1 MTSKTGRTSKHRKAV
16 IAGVGHTAFGKL
28 EGRTAWHLEAEA
40 AAAALADAG
49 LRPADIDGLLTDPGP
64 TQGIVDGITPHFARL
79 GAQLGLDPDYTG
91 SEILGGAGSV
101 AIIERAALA
110 VEAGLCG
117 VCLCVYGDS
126 PSTNADAY
134 HYGRGDEAAFGFFG
148 AVGLHALAA
157 QRHMHRYGTSSEQL
171 GEVAVAARAHA
182 ARTPHAQKREPI
194 SMQDYRASEPLVEP
208 LRKLDCCLVSDGAA
222 AVIVTTE
229 QRAADLRR
237 PAIRILSHAQ
247 AHSLSTYAS
256 PDHFDTL
263 PAARCG
269 PKALGQAGLTPT
281 DVDVVLLYDCFTIV
295 VLLQLEDYG
304 FCAKG
309 ESGPFVE
316 GGRIGPGGPLPVNP
330 SGGLLSEGYGGGMLH
345 VIEAVRQLRGEAGQR
360 QVADAETAL
369 VSGHGL
375 GMNTH
380 ATLVLGS

>member
-1 MTSKTGRTSKHRKAV
+1 MTRRAV
-16 IAGVGHTAFGKL
+16 IAGVGHTDFGKL
-28 EGRTAWHLEAEA
+28 EGRSAWHLEAEA
-40 AAAALADAG
+40 ASAAVADAG
-49 LRPADIDGLLTDPGP
+49 LRPADVDGLLTDPGP
-64 TQGIVDGITPHFARL
+64 SQGILDGITPHFLRL

-101 AIIERAALA
+101 ASVERAALA
-110 VEAGLCG
+110 VEAGLCD

-126 PSTNADAY
+126 PLSSPGAFQ
-134 HYGRGDEAAFGFFG
+134 YGRGDEAAFGFFG

-157 QRHMHRYGTSSEQL
+157 RRHMHLYGTRAEHL
-171 GEVAVAARAHA
+171 GEAAVAARAHA
-182 ARTPHAQKREPI
+182 ARTPHAQKRRPI
-194 SMQDYRASEPLVEP
+194 SMEDYLASEALVEP

-222 AVIVTTE
+222 AVLVTSE
-229 QRAADLRR
+229 ERAGDLRC
-237 PAIRILSHAQ
+237 PAVRILGHAQ

-269 PKALGQAGLTPT
+269 PKALARAGLTSA
-281 DVDVVLLYDCFTIV
+281 DVDVALLYDCFTIV

-304 FCAKG
+304 FCKKG

-316 GGRIGPGGPLPVNP
+316 GGRIGPGGSLPVNP
-330 SGGLLSEGYGGGMLH
+330 SGGLLAEGYGGGMLH
-345 VIEAVRQLRGEAGQR
+345 VIEAVRQLRGQAGER
-360 QVADAETAL
+360 QVPDAEVAL

>member
-1 MTSKTGRTSKHRKAV
+1 VSSRAV

-28 EGRTAWHLEAEA
+28 EGRSAWDLETE
-40 AAAALADAG
+40 AAALAVADAG
-49 LRPADIDGLLTDPGP
+49 LQPSDVDGLLTDPGP
-64 TQGIVDGITPHFARL
+64 TQGILDGITPHFLRL

-101 AIIERAALA
+101 AIVERAALA
-110 VEAGLCG
+110 VEAGLCE
-117 VCLCVYGDS
+117 VCLCIYGDAALS
-126 PSTNADAY
+126 SAGSYA
-134 HYGRGDEAAFGFFG
+134 YGRGDEAAFGFFG

-157 QRHMHRYGTSSEQL
+157 RRHMHLFGTRADHL

-182 ARTPHAQKREPI
+182 ARTPHAQKRRPI
-194 SMQDYRASEPLVEP
+194 SMEDYLASEPLVEP

-222 AVIVTTE
+222 AVLVTSE
-229 QRAADLRR
+229 ERVGDLRR
-237 PAIRILSHAQ
+237 PAIRILGHAQ

-269 PKALGQAGLTPT
+269 PKALGRAGLTPA
-281 DVDVVLLYDCFTIV
+281 DVDVVLLYDCFTVV

-304 FCAKG
+304 FSKKG

-316 GGRIGPGGPLPVNP
+316 GGRIGPGGSLPVNP
-330 SGGLLSEGYGGGMLH
+330 SGGLLAEGYGSGMLH
-345 VIEAVRQLRGEAGQR
+345 VIEAVRQLRGEAGEH
-360 QVADAETAL
+360 QVPDAETAL

>member
-1 MTSKTGRTSKHRKAV
+1 MTRRAV
-16 IAGVGHTAFGKL
+16 IAGIGHTDFGKL
-28 EGRTAWHLEAEA
+28 AGRTAWHLEAEA
-40 AAAALADAG
+40 ASAAVADAG
-49 LRPADIDGLLTDPGP
+49 LRPSDVDGLLTDPGP
-64 TQGIVDGITPHFARL
+64 SQGILDGITPHFLRL

-101 AIIERAALA
+101 AIVTRAALA
-110 VEAGLCG
+110 VEAGLCD
-117 VCLCVYGDS
+117 VCLCIYGDS
-126 PSTNADAY
+126 PLSNAGAFE
-134 HYGRGDEAAFGFFG
+134 YGRGDESAFGFFG

-157 QRHMHRYGTSSEQL
+157 RRHMHRYGTRSEHL

-182 ARTPHAQKREPI
+182 ARTPHAQKRRPI
-194 SMQDYRASEPLVEP
+194 SLAAYLASEPVVEP

-222 AVIVTTE
+222 AVLVTTRE
-229 QRAADLRR
+229 RAANLRA
-237 PAIRILSHAQ
+237 PAVRILGHAQ

-256 PDHFDTL
+256 PEHFDTL

-269 PKALGQAGLTPT
+269 PKALARAGLAPA
-281 DVDVVLLYDCFTIV
+281 DVDVALLYDCFTIV

-304 FCAKG
+304 FCKQG

-316 GGRIGPGGPLPVNP
+316 GGRIGPGGSLPVNP
-330 SGGLLSEGYGGGMLH
+330 SGGLLAEGYGSGMLH
-345 VIEAVRQLRGEAGQR
+345 VIEAVRQLRGEAGER
-360 QVADAETAL
+360 QVPDAETAL

>member
-1 MTSKTGRTSKHRKAV
+1 VTRKAV
-16 IAGVGHTAFGKL
+16 IAGVGHTAFAKQPTK
-28 EGRTAWHLEAEA
+28 TAWHLEVA
-40 AAAALADAG
+40 AAASALADAG
-49 LRPADIDGLLTDPGP
+49 IEPNAIDGLLTDPGP
-64 TQGIVDGITPHFARL
+64 TQGILDGITPHFARL

-110 VEAGLCG
+110 VEAGLCD
-117 VCLCVYGDS
+117 VCLCIYGDS
-126 PSTNADAY
+126 PSTNVGAY
-134 HYGRGDEAAFGFFG
+134 QYGRGDEAAFGLFG
-148 AVGLHALAA
+148 AAGLHALAA
-157 QRHMHRYGTSSEQL
+157 QRHMHRFGTRADQL

-194 SMQDYRASEPLVEP
+194 SMQDYRESKFLVEP

-222 AVIVTTE
+222 AVLVTTE
-229 QRAADLRR
+229 QRARDMRH
-237 PAIRILSHAQ
+237 PAIRILSHGQ

-256 PDHFDTL
+256 PDHFDAL

-269 PKALGQAGLTPT
+269 PKALRKAGLTPKNI
-281 DVDVVLLYDCFTIV
+281 DVVMLYDCFTIV

-316 GGRIGPGGPLPVNP
+316 GGRIGPGGGLAVNP
-330 SGGLLSEGYGGGMLH
+330 SGGLLAEGYGGGMMH
-345 VIEAVRQLRGEAGQR
+345 VIEAVRQLRGQAGER
-360 QVADAETAL
+360 QIADAETAL

-380 ATLVLGS
+380 ATLVLGN

>member
-1 MTSKTGRTSKHRKAV
+1 MRRAV
-16 IAGVGHTAFGKL
+16 IAGIGHTDFGKL
-28 EGRTAWHLEAEA
+28 AGRTAWHLEAES

-49 LRPADIDGLLTDPGP
+49 LRPSDVDGLLTDPGP
-64 TQGIVDGITPHFARL
+64 TQGILDGITPHFLRL
-79 GAQLGLDPDYTG
+79 GAQLGVDPDYAG
-91 SEILGGAGSV
+91 SELLGGAGSV
-101 AIIERAALA
+101 AIVQRAALA
-110 VEAGLCG
+110 VEAGLCD

-126 PSTNADAY
+126 PLSSAGSFE
-134 HYGRGDEAAFGFFG
+134 YGRGDEAAFGFFG

-157 QRHMHRYGTSSEQL
+157 RRHMHRFGTRFEQL

-182 ARTPHAQKREPI
+182 ARTPHAQVRRPI
-194 SMQDYRASEPLVEP
+194 SLDDYLASDPLVEP

-222 AVIVTTE
+222 AVIITTE
-229 QRAADLRR
+229 ERARDLRP
-237 PAIRILSHAQ
+237 PAIPILGHAQ

-269 PKALGQAGLTPT
+269 PKAFAVAGLTA
-281 DVDVVLLYDCFTIV
+281 DDIDVVLLYDCFTIV

-304 FCAKG
+304 FCKKG
-309 ESGPFVE
+309 ESGAFVE
-316 GGRIGPGGPLPVNP
+316 GGRIGPGGSLPVNP
-330 SGGLLSEGYGGGMLH
+330 SGGLLAEGYGGGMLH
-345 VIEAVRQLRGEAGQR
+345 VIEAVRQLRGAAGER
-360 QVADAETAL
+360 QLSNARTAL

>member
-1 MTSKTGRTSKHRKAV
+1 VSSGAV

-28 EGRTAWHLEAEA
+28 EGRSAWDLETE
-40 AAAALADAG
+40 AAALAVADAG
-49 LRPADIDGLLTDPGP
+49 LQPSDVDGLLTDPGP
-64 TQGIVDGITPHFARL
+64 TQGILDGITPHFLRL

-101 AIIERAALA
+101 AIVERAALA
-110 VEAGLCG
+110 VEAGLCE
-117 VCLCVYGDS
+117 VCLCIYGDAALS
-126 PSTNADAY
+126 SAGSYA
-134 HYGRGDEAAFGFFG
+134 YGRGDEAAFGFFG

-157 QRHMHRYGTSSEQL
+157 RRHMHLFGTRADHL

-182 ARTPHAQKREPI
+182 ARTPHAQKRRPI
-194 SMQDYRASEPLVEP
+194 SMEDYLASEPLVEP

-222 AVIVTTE
+222 AVLVTSE
-229 QRAADLRR
+229 ERAGDLRR
-237 PAIRILSHAQ
+237 PAIRILGHAQ

-269 PKALGQAGLTPT
+269 PKALGRAGLTPA

-304 FCAKG
+304 FCKKG

-316 GGRIGPGGPLPVNP
+316 GGRIGPGGSLPVNP
-330 SGGLLSEGYGGGMLH
+330 SGGLLAEGYGSGMLH
-345 VIEAVRQLRGEAGQR
+345 VIEAVRQLRGEAGER
-360 QVADAETAL
+360 QVPDAETTL